1 MLELLMSTTT
11 LPYALAIAS
20 AGLPLAAVTGFVG
33 YSELQ
38 TRLRR
43 MPAAVERETLE
54 HELTLLRE
62 RREELRREIQELEG
76 KRGEVEA
83 LRVEAE
89 TWRERIRQLEEQWAS
104 LAARRQEVEHAERE
118 LAQLL
123 ERLEV
128 TRAEEAEARARL
140 AEMAE
145 RTERLAREE
154 AGTKERIEALR
165 HELEARRGQLAE
177 VSRLL
182 EAGRQEV
189 ARLGAEVSRRREELT
204 EAEEKLARIEG
215 RARTLG
221 ERIAELQKERDG
233 LQRQV
238 ADMAAAQREVERLHA
253 ERQRLDPE
261 VKRLE
266 AERTALEQR
275 IAAAREELAA
285 VRREVERAFE
295 NLQVVVEQDSTKGD
309 EDALAEFHELPTCFV
324 SAKARETMS
333 EEKALDDLRA
343 HLQRRGLHY
352 PKRVLEAFHT
362 CLKIADISPLTVLA
376 GISGTGK
383 SALPREYADALG
395 MDFLVVPVQPRWDGP
410 QDLIGFYNYVEGR
423 FKPTELARA
432 LVRFDR
438 GDWKDL
444 VEKDEQDVSGRMLL
458 VLLDEMNL
466 ARVEYYFSDF
476 LSLLEIRRD
485 SPERAWVPVDL
496 GHGRSRRLRLTDNV
510 LYVGT
515 MNEDESTQT
524 LSDKV
529 LDRANVIRFT
539 RPRRLQAAS
548 GAHEGSGAETPR
560 LTRRIWESWCSERLD
575 GLPEVEDLAKQIE
588 ELNGILERLG
598 RPFGHRLFQ
607 AICRYYA
614 NHPASRRGDPGAR
627 EIALADQLEFRILPK
642 LRGIETDFHHEALD
656 ELRGYIDRLDDAAL
670 AQAFE
675 WACEAELFLWP
686 GAARDDEA

>member
-1 MLELLMSTTT
+1 MLELLLNTTT
-11 LPYALAIAS
+11 LSYALAIAS
-20 AGLPLAAVTGFVG
+20 AGLPLAALTGLVG
-33 YSELQ
+33 YRELQ
-38 TRLRR
+38 TRLER
-43 MPAAVERETLE
+43 MPAAVERDSLE
-54 HELTLLRE
+54 SELRLLRD

-104 LAARRQEVEHAERE
+104 LAGKRQEVEQVEHE

-128 TRAEEAEARARL
+128 TRAEEARARARL

-154 AGTKERIEALR
+154 AGTKER
-165 HELEARRGQLAE
+165 LEVVQREVDARRGELTE

-182 EAGRQEV
+182 EAGRREV
-189 ARLGAEVSRRREELT
+189 ARLG
-204 EAEEKLARIEG
+204 G
-215 RARTLG
+215 
-221 ERIAELQKERDG
+221 
-233 LQRQV
+233 
-238 ADMAAAQREVERLHA
+238 EVERLRA
-253 ERQRLDPE
+253 EWQRLHPE
-261 VKRLE
+261 VTRLE
-266 AERTALEQR
+266 AERIALDQR
-275 IAAAREELAA
+275 IAAARQELAA

-309 EDALAEFHELPTCFV
+309 EDALAEFRELPTCFV
-324 SAKARETMS
+324 SVKARETMS

-444 VEKDEQDVSGRMLL
+444 VEKDEQDVSDRMLL

-485 SPERAWVPVDL
+485 SPERAWVPIDL

-515 MNEDESTQT
+515 LNEDESTQT

-607 AICRYYA
+607 AICGYYA

-627 EIALADQLEFRILPK
+627 EIALADQLELRILPK
-642 LRGIETDFHHEALD
+642 LRGIETDFHREALD
-656 ELRGYIDRLDDAAL
+656 ELRGYIDRLDDAGL

-675 WACEAELFLWP
+675 WACEAELFVWP